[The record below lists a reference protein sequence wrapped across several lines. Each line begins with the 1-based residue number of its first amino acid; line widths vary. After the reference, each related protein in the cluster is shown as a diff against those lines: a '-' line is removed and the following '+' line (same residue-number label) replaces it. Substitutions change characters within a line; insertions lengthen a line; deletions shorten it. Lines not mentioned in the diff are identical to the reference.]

1 MTRTIMAGAA
11 LAALSVCAA
20 PPAGARVVD
29 VTADATCGVDADQTE
44 GVRRALA
51 DAAGGLLVVPAG
63 CWLRL
68 GSPGA
73 GRASLTV
80 PTRTEI
86 RCEPGAG
93 FVLTARACG
102 GGRYPGA
109 ACGADDD
116 CPEGGPGSC
125 RGTPFA
131 PQAEAAYTVLDAAE
145 GSTEV
150 GVRGCALRIA
160 GADDYA
166 RCVDGPHAGRP
177 CESWCN
183 AGPLRNVTC
192 GSDEYCAPGVCL
204 HAEDCPGMSCLAG
217 PHAARACDGAH
228 DCPAGQCTKG
238 GCVGG
243 ARDGQRCDCPGS
255 TCGANCRGESGAPS
269 GPGGI
274 DVVDFGRASHAVID
288 GVRLFDHRRG
298 ALSFAVGDDGLLR
311 DADNTR
317 TMRAEFD
324 PLFTAGP
331 RVAVTTGAR
340 VGAGS
345 IIEASGLR
353 GTRTGLDGVD
363 RGNIRV
369 SHSTVTQESEGFG
382 PAAAIDV
389 GSNVLGSL
397 NATVEFNTVR
407 ATGIGATGVYLRGQQ
422 HRVVGNQVLAWYCIR
437 GDPLSVT
444 NASVTDNRC
453 LGGPGAKVTI
463 TGAGWQVANNYLAW
477 GSGHGGRCAA
487 GARRREACRVDLD
500 CAGGSCGER
509 TCAGGTRAGLACDC
523 PRSTCIPDPVVL
535 IGTDDAIGQGE
546 GHAIVSG
553 NIIFSDVPHASLV
566 RFADVG
572 ARCARGDAAGRACAA
587 NADCPGS
594 ACQPEGHSDGLLA
607 GNNLYAAPP
616 GQVGI
621 DLGGLTAPTFVR
633 SWAIVGNVISGVGTD
648 VAIRLPADATRV
660 TDLQVS
666 GNDLGGRWRCSG
678 GTNAGT
684 VCDRHTVPTGCLGGG
699 RCDLHDTSGAH
710 IENWS
715 WDAGTLIGNTP
726 VAPGDDHVDLAWLVN
741 RGPAPSEPGDAV
753 AAARA
758 ADGGFV
764 PAEAADARP
773 LGVVLDAVAPGGVAQ
788 IAVSGT
794 TRCNVAAAVARG
806 DALRPSPTPGK
817 LEATADANAP
827 AAAIALSASAGP
839 GRVRCLVRR

>member
-1 MTRTIMAGAA
+1 MTRTIMVGAG

-20 PPAGARVVD
+20 PPAGARVVE
-29 VTADATCGVDADQTE
+29 VTAHATCGVEVDQTE

-51 DAAGGLLVVPAG
+51 VAAGGRLVVPAG
-63 CWLRL
+63 CWLTL

-73 GRASLTV
+73 GHVSLTV
-80 PTRTEI
+80 PTRTEVG
-86 RCEPGAG
+86 CEPGAG
-93 FVLTARACG
+93 FVLTARACA

-109 ACGADDD
+109 ACGTDDD

-131 PQAEAAYTVLDAAE
+131 PQADAAYTVLDAAE
-145 GSTEV
+145 GSTEIA
-150 GVRGCALRIA
+150 VRGCAVRVA

-177 CESWCN
+177 CESWCD

-217 PHAARACDGAH
+217 PHAARACDGVH

-255 TCGANCRGESGAPS
+255 VCGANCRGESGAPS

-274 DVVDFGRASHAVID
+274 DVVDLGRVSHALID

-340 VGAGS
+340 VGARATVERS
-345 IIEASGLR
+345 VLR
-353 GTRTGLDGVD
+353 GARTGVDGVD
-363 RGNIRV
+363 RDSIRV

-389 GSNVLGSL
+389 GSNVRGVL
-397 NATVEFNTVR
+397 NATVEFNDVG
-407 ATGIGATGVYLRGQQ
+407 AKGIGATGVYLRGQQ
-422 HRVVGNQVLAWYCIR
+422 HRVVGTA
-437 GDPLSVT
+437 
-444 NASVTDNRC
+444 
-453 LGGPGAKVTI
+453 
-463 TGAGWQVANNYLAW
+463 
-477 GSGHGGRCAA
+477 
-487 GARRREACRVDLD
+487 
-500 CAGGSCGER
+500 
-509 TCAGGTRAGLACDC
+509 
-523 PRSTCIPDPVVL
+523 
-535 IGTDDAIGQGE
+535 DAIGQGAS
-546 GHAIVSG
+546 HAIVSG
-553 NIIFSDVPHASLV
+553 NIIFSDVTHASLV

-572 ARCARGDAAGRACAA
+572 ARCARGAAAGRACAA
-587 NADCPGS
+587 NADCPGG

-607 GNNLYAAPP
+607 GNNLFAAPP

-621 DLGGLTAPTFVR
+621 DMGGLTAPTFVR
-633 SWAIVGNVISGVGTD
+633 SWAIVGNLISGVGTD

-684 VCDRHTVPTGCLGGG
+684 VCQRHAVPTGCLGGG
-699 RCDLHDTSGAH
+699 RCDLHDTSGAR

-741 RGPAPSEPGDAV
+741 HGPTPSEPGDAI

-764 PAEAADARP
+764 PTEAADARP

-788 IAVSGT
+788 IAISGT

-806 DALRPSPTPGK
+806 DALRPSSTPGK
-817 LEATADANAP
+817 LEATADPNAP